1 MKINIFKTILLC
13 CFGVITNLSAQAPV
27 PAPAQSEAIAI
38 VGATAHLGNGQVIE
52 NSLIAFA
59 EGKLTLVETYQ
70 QQPLDDYRVIQAE
83 GKHVYPGLIAPNTQ
97 LGLIEIGAVRAT
109 RDENETGSLNPNV
122 RSLIA
127 YNTDSQVTPTVRCQ
141 GVLLA
146 QVVPEGGLIS
156 GQSSVVQ
163 LDAWNWED
171 AAYLTDGGIHLHL
184 PVKRYYSWRRGTFR
198 KNEAY
203 DEQLEEIE
211 RYFAEAQAYCQQSES
226 AKENLKL
233 SAACGL
239 FSGSKKLYVHANSV
253 EAITQA
259 ILLAQKHNITLVVV
273 GGRDAWRIT
282 DLLKENE
289 VAVILESTQR
299 LPGTPDEDVDLP
311 FRTPQLLQEAGVLY
325 CIGHEGFWEY
335 RNLAFQAGQA
345 VGYGLEY
352 EAAISALTL
361 NTAQILGIDHRVG
374 SLEVGKDAM
383 LFICQGDVLD
393 MRTSVVE
400 AAFIQGREISL
411 DNKQKTLYHKFQEK
425 YRRGR

>member
-1 MKINIFKTILLC
+1 MKINIINTLLFC
-13 CFGVITNLSAQAPV
+13 WLGAMTSLQAQSPV
-27 PAPAQSEAIAI
+27 PAPAQSVPIAI
-38 VGATAHLGNGQVIE
+38 VGATAHLGNGQVLE

-59 EGKLTLVETYQ
+59 DGKLTLVEAYSQQALDNYQ
-70 QQPLDDYRVIQAE
+70 VVQAE

-109 RDENETGSLNPNV
+109 RDNDETGSLNPNV

-146 QVVPEGGLIS
+146 QITPEGGLIS

-171 AAYLTDGGIHLHL
+171 AAYLTDGGIHLRL
-184 PVKRYYSWRRGTFR
+184 PAKKYYSWRRGTYR
-198 KNEAY
+198 KNESY

-211 RYFAEAQAYCQQSES
+211 NYFAEAKAYCQQNEPS
-226 AKENLKL
+226 KENLKL
-233 SAACGL
+233 AAACGL
-239 FSGSKKLYVHANSV
+239 FDKSKKLYVHANSV
-253 EAITQA
+253 EDMTQA
-259 ILLAQKHNITLVVV
+259 ILLAKKHGVSPVII
-273 GGRDAWRIT
+273 GGRDAWRMT
-282 DLLKENE
+282 EQLVENE
-289 VAVILESTQR
+289 VAIILESTQR
-299 LPGTPDEDVDLP
+299 LPGTPDEPVDMP

-325 CIGHEGFWEY
+325 CLGHEGFWQY

-345 VGYGLEY
+345 VGYGLAY
-352 EAAISALTL
+352 EDAISALTL
-361 NTAQILGIDHRVG
+361 NTAKILGIDNRAG
-374 SLEVGKDAM
+374 SLEVGKDAI

-400 AAFIQGREISL
+400 AAYIQGREISL
-411 DNKQKTLYHKFQEK
+411 DNKQKALYHKFQEK
-425 YRRGR
+425 YRQ